1 MDQTVYRFD
10 AQFSCNDWINVW
22 LNNRV
27 FMRTLDWLV
36 LFLTLLF
43 ISIYG
48 VYKTRGKQSLETYLK
63 GNTANWW
70 TIGLSIMATQASAI
84 TFLSTP
90 GQAYEDGMRFIQFYF
105 GLPLAMI
112 IISIAFVP
120 IYYKLKVYT
129 AYEYLESRF
138 DLKTRTLTALLFIV
152 QRGLAA
158 GITIYAPAIILSTLL
173 GWNLTLTNIFIGVLV
188 ILYTVSGGTEA
199 VSITQKQQMA
209 VMMGGMV
216 LAGIMVI
223 QLLPISMPEALRVAG
238 KMDKLNVVNFD
249 FNWEDRYSI
258 WSGMTAAVFLFLSY
272 FGTDQS
278 QVQRYLSG
286 QTLAQSRMGLLM
298 NGFLKIPMQFL
309 ILFIGVL
316 VFVFY
321 QFITPPIHFNQVQ
334 TESLRKSSHASELA
348 RLEGAFQANFDSSK
362 VIYSQLLSAMEQEK
376 EEATVAGLTGTLK
389 SLKAGQQEIRTEVK
403 SLLLTHDPEAET
415 RDTDYVFMRFVM
427 DYLPTGVVGLLFA
440 AIFAAAMS
448 SSSSELNALGT
459 TTTVDLYKRSIR
471 KEASDSHYVR
481 SSKLFTAFWGFG
493 AILFATYA
501 SLFENL
507 IQAVNLL
514 GSLFYG
520 TILGIFIV
528 GFFVKWIKG
537 RAVFLAA
544 ILSEALILVVHFF
557 NGQGLFGLEWN
568 IGFLWYNAIG
578 CLAVVLFGLILQLF
592 VGSSDIKK

>member
-1 MDQTVYRFD
+1 M
-10 AQFSCNDWINVW
+10 S
-22 LNNRV
+22 
-27 FMRTLDWLV
+27 TLDWIV
-36 LFLTLLF
+36 LFVTLL
-43 ISIYG
+43 SIASYG
-48 VYKTRGKQSLETYLK
+48 VYKTRGKKNLDSYLRGK
-63 GNTANWW
+63 DANWW
-70 TIGLSIMATQASAI
+70 AIGLSIMATQASAI

-112 IISIAFVP
+112 IISVSFIP

-129 AYEYLESRF
+129 AYEYLENRF
-138 DLKTRTLTALLFIV
+138 DLKTRTLTALLFII

-173 GWNLTLTNIFIGVLV
+173 GWNLTWTNIFIGCLV

-199 VSITQKQQMA
+199 VAITQKQQMA

-216 LAGIMVI
+216 LAGIIVI
-223 QLLPISMPEALRVAG
+223 QMLPISFQEALHVAG
-238 KMDKLNVVNFD
+238 KMDKLNVVSFEFD
-249 FNWEDRYSI
+249 LADRYNV

-286 QTLAQSRMGLLM
+286 QTLTQSRMGLIM
-298 NGFLKIPMQFL
+298 NGFLKIPMQFV
-309 ILFIGVL
+309 ILFIGVM

-321 QFITPPIHFNQVQ
+321 QFIQPPVIFNQVQ
-334 TESLRKSSHASELA
+334 TEKLKQSEYAPQFEALEEKYSENFESGKLA
-348 RLEGAFQANFDSSK
+348 YQEMLGAIDAANQDR
-362 VIYSQLLSAMEQEK
+362 VTLIREQIKGIKTE
-376 EEATVAGLTGTLK
+376 
-389 SLKAGQQEIRTEVK
+389 QNEIRDEVK
-403 SLLLTHDPEAET
+403 ALIVQNDPVAET

-427 DYLPTGVVGLLFA
+427 DYLPKGIVGLLFA
-440 AIFAAAMS
+440 VIFSAAMS
-448 SSSSELNALGT
+448 SSSSELNALGST
-459 TTTVDLYKRSIR
+459 STVDLYKRSI
-471 KEASDSHYVR
+471 KKDASDEHYVI
-481 SSKLFTAFWGFG
+481 SSKAFTAFWGVG

-528 GFFVKWIKG
+528 GFFMKWVKG
-537 RAVFLAA
+537 RAVFIAA
-544 ILSEALILVVHFF
+544 LLSQALILLIHFR
-557 NGQGLFGLEWN
+557 NGTGILGFHWD
-568 IGFLWYNAIG
+568 IGFLWYNAVG
-578 CLAVVLFGLILQLF
+578 CIAVMIFAGLIQPL
-592 VGSSDIKK
+592 VGEKKTN

>member
-1 MDQTVYRFD
+1 M
-10 AQFSCNDWINVW
+10 
-22 LNNRV
+22 
-27 FMRTLDWLV
+27 
-36 LFLTLLF
+36 
-43 ISIYG
+43 
-48 VYKTRGKQSLETYLK
+48 
-63 GNTANWW
+63 
-70 TIGLSIMATQASAI
+70 
-84 TFLSTP
+84 
-90 GQAYEDGMRFIQFYF
+90 
-105 GLPLAMI
+105 
-112 IISIAFVP
+112 
-120 IYYKLKVYT
+120 
-129 AYEYLESRF
+129 
-138 DLKTRTLTALLFIV
+138 
-152 QRGLAA
+152 
-158 GITIYAPAIILSTLL
+158 
-173 GWNLTLTNIFIGVLV
+173 
-188 ILYTVSGGTEA
+188 
-199 VSITQKQQMA
+199 
-209 VMMGGMV
+209 
-216 LAGIMVI
+216 
-223 QLLPISMPEALRVAG
+223 
-238 KMDKLNVVNFD
+238 
-249 FNWEDRYSI
+249 
-258 WSGMTAAVFLFLSY
+258 
-272 FGTDQS
+272 
-278 QVQRYLSG
+278 
-286 QTLAQSRMGLLM
+286 
-298 NGFLKIPMQFL
+298 
-309 ILFIGVL
+309 

>member
-1 MDQTVYRFD
+1 M
-10 AQFSCNDWINVW
+10 S
-22 LNNRV
+22 
-27 FMRTLDWLV
+27 TLDWLV
-36 LFLTLLF
+36 LFLTLV
-43 ISIYG
+43 SIVVYG
-48 VYKTRGKQSLETYLK
+48 IYKTRGKKSLETYLK
-63 GNTANWW
+63 GNSSNWW

-112 IISIAFVP
+112 IISVVFVP

-129 AYEYLESRF
+129 AYEYLENRF

-209 VMMGGMV
+209 VMMGGMI

-223 QLLPISMPEALRVAG
+223 QLLPISMQEALQVAG
-238 KMDKLNVVNFD
+238 KMDKLNVVNFEFD
-249 FNWEDRYSI
+249 LADRYSI

-286 QTLAQSRMGLLM
+286 QTLTQSRMGLLM

-309 ILFIGVL
+309 ILFIGVM

-321 QFITPPIHFNQVQ
+321 QFIQPPVNFNQVQ
-334 TESLRKSSHASELA
+334 TEALRQSAHAPELA
-348 RLEGAFQANFDSSK
+348 RMEAAYAENFASGK
-362 VIYSQLLSAMEQEK
+362 IAYQELLSAMNQGEEVATQDWTRTLTELKTEQE
-376 EEATVAGLTGTLK
+376 
-389 SLKAGQQEIRTEVK
+389 EIRKEVK
-403 SLLLTHDPEAET
+403 ELVLVNDPNAET

-427 DYLPTGVVGLLFA
+427 DYLPAGVVGLLFA
-440 AIFAAAMS
+440 VIFAAAMS
-448 SSSSELNALGT
+448 SSSSELNALGST
-459 TTTVDLYKRSIR
+459 TTIDLYKRSVN
-471 KEASDSHYVR
+471 KGATDAHYVG
-481 SSKLFTAFWGFG
+481 SSKVFTAFWGIG

-528 GFFVKWIKG
+528 GFFMKWIKG
-537 RAVFLAA
+537 QAVFVAA
-544 ILSEALILVVHFF
+544 IFSQVLILLVHFF
-557 NGQGLFGLEWN
+557 NGTGLWGLHWD

-578 CLAVVLFGLILQLF
+578 CLSVMLFGLVLQAGLGAF
-592 VGSSDIKK
+592 ATKK

>member
-1 MDQTVYRFD
+1 MSTV
-10 AQFSCNDWINVW
+10 DWI
-22 LNNRV
+22 
-27 FMRTLDWLV
+27 V
-36 LFLTLLF
+36 LFGTLGT
-43 ISIYG
+43 IATYG
-48 VYKTRGKQSLETYLK
+48 VYKTYKQASLDSYLRGKNSM
-63 GNTANWW
+63 NWW

-112 IISIAFVP
+112 IISVWFIP

-129 AYEYLESRF
+129 AYEYLENRF
-138 DLKTRTLTALLFIV
+138 DLKTRTLASLLFII

-173 GWNLTLTNIFIGVLV
+173 GWNLTWTNVLIGTLV
-188 ILYTVSGGTEA
+188 IVYTVSGGTEA

-209 VMMGGMV
+209 VMMGGMI
-216 LAGIMVI
+216 LAGIIVI
-223 QLLPISMPEALRVAG
+223 QLLPVSFGEALQVAG
-238 KMDKLNVVNFD
+238 SMDRLNMVNFEFD
-249 FNWEDRYSI
+249 LADRYNV

-286 QTLAQSRMGLLM
+286 QTLSQSRMGLIM
-298 NGFLKIPMQFL
+298 NGFLKIPMQFV
-309 ILFIGVL
+309 ILFIGVM

-321 QFITPPIHFNQVQ
+321 QFYQPPVVFNLVQ
-334 TESLRKSSHASELA
+334 TDKLRQSEYADEFSEL
-348 RLEGAFQANFDSSK
+348 EEKYTANFEDSKASYMDMLDAIK
-362 VIYSQLLSAMEQEK
+362 QEDSGK
-376 EEATVAGLTGTLK
+376 EEQIRGELKTLK
-389 SLKAGQQEIRTEVK
+389 AEQGGIRDEVK
-403 SLLLTHDPEAET
+403 KLIVTNDPIAET

-427 DYLPTGVVGLLFA
+427 DHLPKGVIGLLFA
-440 AIFAAAMS
+440 VIFSAAMS
-448 SSSSELNALGT
+448 SSASELNSLGST
-459 TTTVDLYKRSIR
+459 STVDLYKRSIN
-471 KEASDSHYVR
+471 KNASDKHYLK
-481 SSKLFTAFWGFG
+481 SSKFFTAFWGVG

-528 GFFVKWIKG
+528 GFFMKWIKG
-537 RAVFLAA
+537 RAVFIAA
-544 ILSEALILVVHFF
+544 LLSQALILLVHFR
-557 NGQGLFGLEWN
+557 NGEGVFGFVWD
-568 IGFLWYNAIG
+568 IGFLWYNAVG
-578 CLAVVLFGLILQLF
+578 CIAVMLFGMLIQLT
-592 VGSSDIKK
+592 VKK

>member
-1 MDQTVYRFD
+1 M
-10 AQFSCNDWINVW
+10 S
-22 LNNRV
+22 
-27 FMRTLDWLV
+27 TLDWIV
-36 LFLTLLF
+36 LFGTMGV
-43 ISIYG
+43 ITAYG
-48 VYKTRGKQSLETYLK
+48 IYKTYGPKNLDSYLRG
-63 GNTANWW
+63 GNSSNWW

-105 GLPLAMI
+105 GLPIAMI
-112 IISIAFVP
+112 IISVAFIP

-129 AYEYLESRF
+129 AYEYLENRF
-138 DLKTRTLTALLFIV
+138 DLKTRTLAALLFIV

-173 GWNLTLTNIFIGVLV
+173 GWNLTLTNIIIGIVV
-188 ILYTVSGGTEA
+188 ITYTVSGGTAA

-209 VMMGGMV
+209 VMMGGMI
-216 LAGIMVI
+216 LAGIIVI
-223 QLLPISMPEALRVAG
+223 QMLPISFQEALHVAG
-238 KMDKLNVVNFD
+238 KMDKLNLVSFEFD
-249 FNWEDRYSI
+249 LSDRYNV

-286 QTLAQSRMGLLM
+286 QTLSQSRMGLIM
-298 NGFLKIPMQFL
+298 NGFLKIPMQFI
-309 ILFIGVL
+309 ILFIGVM

-321 QFITPPIHFNQVQ
+321 QFFLPPVVFNKVQ
-334 TESLRKSSHASELA
+334 TDKLLESEYAGEFGRLQWDYAQNFEASKSYYMQMLDAVESKDEAQESAIREEL
-348 RLEGAFQANFDSSK
+348 
-362 VIYSQLLSAMEQEK
+362 QLLKNEQK
-376 EEATVAGLTGTLK
+376 
-389 SLKAGQQEIRTEVK
+389 EIRNEVK
-403 SLLLTHDPEAET
+403 ELIVKNDPLAET

-427 DYLPTGVVGLLFA
+427 DNLPKGIIGLLFA
-440 AIFAAAMS
+440 VIFSAAMS
-448 SSSSELNALGT
+448 STASELNALGT
-459 TTTVDLYKRSIR
+459 TSTVDLYKRSI
-471 KEASDSHYVR
+471 KKGASDTHYMM
-481 SSKLFTAFWGFG
+481 SSKVFTAFWGVG

-528 GFFVKWIKG
+528 GFFLKWVKGK
-537 RAVFLAA
+537 AVFIGAL
-544 ILSEALILVVHFF
+544 LSQALILVIHFR
-557 NGQGLFGLEWN
+557 NGAGLVGFTWD

-578 CLAVVLFGLILQLF
+578 CIAVMLFGILIQAF
-592 VGSSDIKK
+592 VKK

>member
-1 MDQTVYRFD
+1 MSVI
-10 AQFSCNDWINVW
+10 DWI
-22 LNNRV
+22 
-27 FMRTLDWLV
+27 V
-36 LFLTLLF
+36 LFGTLGT
-43 ISIYG
+43 IAAYG
-48 VYKTRGKQSLETYLK
+48 VYKTYKQSSLDSYLRGKNSM
-63 GNTANWW
+63 NWW

-105 GLPLAMI
+105 GLPIAMI
-112 IISIAFVP
+112 IISVSFIP

-129 AYEYLESRF
+129 AYEYLENRF
-138 DLKTRTLTALLFIV
+138 DLKTRTLAALLFII

-173 GWNLTLTNIFIGVLV
+173 GWNLTWTNVLIGTLV
-188 ILYTVSGGTEA
+188 IAYTVSGGTEA

-209 VMMGGMV
+209 VMMGGMI
-216 LAGIMVI
+216 LAGIIVI
-223 QLLPISMPEALRVAG
+223 QMLPISFQEALHVAG
-238 KMDKLNVVNFD
+238 KMEKLNMVNFEFD
-249 FNWEDRYSI
+249 LADRYNV

-286 QTLAQSRMGLLM
+286 QTLSQSRMGLIM
-298 NGFLKIPMQFL
+298 NGFLKIPMQFV
-309 ILFIGVL
+309 ILFIGVM

-321 QFITPPIHFNQVQ
+321 QFYQPPVVFNKVQ
-334 TESLRKSSHASELA
+334 TDKLRESEYAEDFEK
-348 RLEGAFQANFDSSK
+348 LEEKYTANFEESK
-362 VIYSQLLSAMEQEK
+362 ASYLKMLEAIDQNDQSAEK
-376 EEATVAGLTGTLK
+376 IVKEDIQ
-389 SLKAGQQEIRTEVK
+389 SLKAEQNQIREEVK
-403 SLLLTHDPEAET
+403 ALIVTNDPVAET

-427 DYLPTGVVGLLFA
+427 DNLPKGIIGLLFA
-440 AIFAAAMS
+440 VIFSAAMS
-448 SSSSELNALGT
+448 SSASELNSLGST
-459 TTTVDLYKRSIR
+459 STIDLYKRSI
-471 KEASDSHYVR
+471 KKDATDLHYLR
-481 SSKLFTAFWGFG
+481 SSKFFTAFWGVG

-528 GFFVKWIKG
+528 GFFMKWIKG
-537 RAVFLAA
+537 RAVFIAA
-544 ILSEALILVVHFF
+544 LCSQALILLIHFR
-557 NGQGLFGLEWN
+557 NGVGMFDFVWN

-578 CLAVVLFGLILQLF
+578 CLAVLLFATILQATL
-592 VGSSDIKK
+592 KK

>member
-1 MDQTVYRFD
+1 M
-10 AQFSCNDWINVW
+10 S
-22 LNNRV
+22 
-27 FMRTLDWLV
+27 TLDWAV
-36 LFLTLLF
+36 LFFTLV
-43 ISIYG
+43 SIAVYG
-48 VYKTRGKQSLETYLK
+48 MYKTRGKQSLETYLK
-63 GNTANWW
+63 GNKDNWW

-112 IISIAFVP
+112 IISVAFVP

-129 AYEYLESRF
+129 AYEYLENRF

-188 ILYTVSGGTEA
+188 IAYTVSGGTEA

-223 QLLPISMPEALRVAG
+223 QLLPISMKEALQVAG
-238 KMDKLNVVNFD
+238 KMDKLNVVNFEFD
-249 FNWEDRYSI
+249 LADRYSF

-286 QTLAQSRMGLLM
+286 QTLTQSRMGLLM

-321 QFITPPIHFNQVQ
+321 QFIPPPVHFNQVQ
-334 TESLRKSSHASELA
+334 TEVLRQSEYGA
-348 RLEGAFQANFDSSK
+348 DFSRLEQSYQANFDSSRQ
-362 VIYSQLLSAMEQEK
+362 VYTELLSSIDQGK
-376 EEATVAGLTGTLK
+376 ETSTEELTSTLK
-389 SLKAGQQEIRTEVK
+389 GLKAEQQEIREEVK
-403 SLLLTHDPEAET
+403 TLLLTHDPETET

-448 SSSSELNALGT
+448 SSSSELNALGS

-471 KEASDSHYVR
+471 KEGSDSHYVM

-520 TILGIFIV
+520 TILGIFVV
-528 GFFVKWIKG
+528 GFFIKWIKG
-537 RAVFLAA
+537 KAVFVAA
-544 ILSEALILVVHFF
+544 IGSQALILVVHFF
-557 NGQGLFGLEWN
+557 NGKGLLGMEWN
-568 IGFLWYNAIG
+568 VGFLWYNAIG
-578 CLAVVLFGLILQLF
+578 CLAVVLFGLVLQLF
-592 VGSSDIKK
+592 VGGSPTKK

>member
-1 MDQTVYRFD
+1 M
-10 AQFSCNDWINVW
+10 SNLDWI
-22 LNNRV
+22 
-27 FMRTLDWLV
+27 V
-36 LFLTLLF
+36 LFGTL
-43 ISIYG
+43 ITIATYG
-48 VYKTRGKQSLETYLK
+48 VYKTYGPKDLNSYLRGKNSM
-63 GNTANWW
+63 NWW

-112 IISIAFVP
+112 IISVAFIP

-129 AYEYLESRF
+129 AYEYLENRF
-138 DLKTRTLTALLFIV
+138 DLKTRTLAALLFII

-173 GWNLTLTNIFIGVLV
+173 GWNLTLTNIVIGAVV
-188 ILYTVSGGTEA
+188 IIYTVSGGTEA

-216 LAGIMVI
+216 LAGIIVI
-223 QLLPISMPEALRVAG
+223 QLLPISFQEALHVAG
-238 KMDKLNVVNFD
+238 KMDKLNMVNFEFD
-249 FNWEDRYSI
+249 LADRYNV

-286 QTLAQSRMGLLM
+286 QTLAQSRMGLIM
-298 NGFLKIPMQFL
+298 NGFLKIPMQFV
-309 ILFIGVL
+309 ILFIGVM

-321 QFITPPIHFNQVQ
+321 QFFLPPVVFNTVQ
-334 TESLRKSSHASELA
+334 TDNLRQSSYAGEFEA
-348 RLEGAFQANFDSSK
+348 LEKKYSDNFEQSK
-362 VIYSQLLSAMEQEK
+362 VSYTELLAAIKQEDADK
-376 EEATVAGLTGTLK
+376 EVTAQQQIK
-389 SLKAGQQEIRTEVK
+389 SLKAEQNQIRDEVK
-403 SLLLTHDPEAET
+403 SLIVANDPDAET

-427 DYLPTGVVGLLFA
+427 DNLPKGIIGLLFA
-440 AIFAAAMS
+440 VIFSAAMS
-448 SSSSELNALGT
+448 STASELNALGST
-459 TTTVDLYKRSIR
+459 STVDLYKRSI
-471 KEASDSHYVR
+471 KKDGDDHHYLV
-481 SSKLFTAFWGFG
+481 SSKVFTAFWGLG

-520 TILGIFIV
+520 TILGIFMV
-528 GFFVKWIKG
+528 GFFMKWVKGK
-537 RAVFLAA
+537 AVFIAA
-544 ILSEALILVVHFF
+544 LMSEALILFVHFR
-557 NGQGLFGLEWN
+557 NGIGAFGFVWD

-578 CLAVVLFGLILQLF
+578 CLALMLFAMIIQTT
-592 VGSSDIKK
+592 IRK